1 VASLSL
7 LDDPEAVVGAIEE
20 FAALGRERFLQR
32 YGFGPSRE
40 YFLRVD
46 GVLIDTKPL
55 VAAAFIRQFPDHD
68 ALLPS
73 DFSGGS
79 DGAAKALRRLGFEV
93 VTRAQARPPVLGDSY
108 ASRTSLY
115 EQYGGDKVAGIVT
128 LPGDSTV
135 NVFSDDDGPYEDDPP
150 TLIAPFGYRGE
161 GLYGPQKLSQRGNAH
176 LERARIAR
184 EPVRFWYRPFGGTF
198 SFLTWCV
205 VLGRTWIAGSD
216 TRGLPRVELEWMLE
230 AVPGPA
236 SDQWPVAIV
245 NVMDEANATAEDD
258 PSGPEAVPAPTYAQ
272 LLARV
277 EARGQGPRGSRAP
290 RVDYARSAAAR
301 RAVFIR
307 SGGRCE
313 SSRCT
318 GMPGELNRRGEPI
331 LDIDHIEDLAR
342 GGADHP
348 LNMVALCP
356 NCHAAKTRG
365 AFARRWRSELARVA
379 AAANARA
386 LERA

>member
-1 VASLSL
+1 MTRLSL
-7 LDDPEAVVGAIEE
+7 LNDVRAVVGAIEE
-20 FAALGRERFLQR
+20 FAELGREGFLQR
-32 YGFGPSRE
+32 YGFAPSRE

-46 GVLIDTKPL
+46 GALIDTKPL
-55 VAAAFIRQFPDHD
+55 VAAAYRRQFPDHRD
-68 ALLPS
+68 LLPA
-73 DFSGGS
+73 DFSGGV
-79 DGAAKALRRLGFEV
+79 DGAAKVLRRLGFEV

-135 NVFSDDDGPYEDDPP
+135 NVFSDADGPYDDDPP
-150 TLIAPFGYRGE
+150 TLVAPFGYRGE
-161 GLYGPQKLSQRGNAH
+161 GLSGPQELTQRGNAH
-176 LERARIAR
+176 LERARTAR
-184 EPVRFWYRPFGGTF
+184 EPVRFWYRPVGGTF

-205 VLGRTWIAGSD
+205 VLGRTWIDGRDAKG
-216 TRGLPRVELEWMLE
+216 RPRVELEWMLE

-236 SDQWPVAIV
+236 SEQWPAAIV
-245 NVMDEANATAEDD
+245 NVIDEADATTENH
-258 PSGPEAVPAPTYAQ
+258 PSGPEAAREPTYAE

-277 EARGQGPRGSRAP
+277 EARGQGRSGSRAP

-301 RAVFIR
+301 RAVLIR
-307 SGGRCE
+307 SGGQCE
-313 SSRCT
+313 SARCT
-318 GMPGELNRRGEPI
+318 GMPGEPNRQGEPI
-331 LDIDHIEDLAR
+331 LDVDHIRDLAR

-356 NCHAAKTRG
+356 NCHASKTRG
-365 AFARRWRSELARVA
+365 AFALRWRSELARVA

-386 LERA
+386 LDRT